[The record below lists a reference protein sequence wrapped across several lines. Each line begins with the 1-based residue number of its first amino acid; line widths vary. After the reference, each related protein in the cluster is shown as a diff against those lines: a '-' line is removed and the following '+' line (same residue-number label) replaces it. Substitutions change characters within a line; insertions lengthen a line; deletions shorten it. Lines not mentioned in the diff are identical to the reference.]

1 MDGTY
6 NNIDY
11 ISSGNGTGLE
21 MSVVVTGNAVSSV
34 AVTNAGVGYRSGETI
49 TLVNEQGTS
58 SVGGTV
64 NVIITLTTNDVNQ
77 ATRIYSYD
85 EGVYQ
90 DNGINYRA
98 GFDRKQNKYMA
109 VIPNNTITAIPGEVV
124 FGNSM
129 TGIKAYYATVTM
141 KTDAAT
147 DPGGLKE
154 LFSVGSVFA
163 SR

>member
-1 MDGTY
+1 
-6 NNIDY
+6 
-11 ISSGNGTGLE
+11 
-21 MSVVVTGNAVSSV
+21 
-34 AVTNAGVGYRSGETI
+34 
-49 TLVNEQGTS
+49 LVNGLGTS

-64 NVIITLTTNDVNQ
+64 NVIITLTVNDVNQ
-77 ATRIYSYD
+77 ANKIFSYD
-85 EGVYQ
+85 EGSYADQ
-90 DNGINYRA
+90 GISYRA

-109 VIPNNTITAIPGEVV
+109 VIPNNTITAMRGEVV

-141 KTDAAT
+141 KTDATT